1 MNWAWQVIVLLGC
14 HFELGSRL
22 AILALGASLPV
33 GGKATAPADRIGLL
47 LVAKLAV
54 VGAGRVL
61 GRVAELISARPCAF
75 PRPSAE
81 DRRRRPIIRP
91 LAYSSARMHEPLI
104 INNLRAEFYSPS
116 TLMITRFL
124 R

>member
-1 MNWAWQVIVLLGC
+1 M
-14 HFELGSRL
+14 
-22 AILALGASLPV
+22 
-33 GGKATAPADRIGLL
+33 ATAPADRVGLL
-47 LVAKLAV
+47 LVAKIAV

-61 GRVAELISARPCAF
+61 GRVAELISARRCAS

-81 DRRRRPIIRP
+81 
-91 LAYSSARMHEPLI
+91 ARKRCLMIWAPRLLICQMHEPLI

-124 R
+124 RWPSHSP